1 MSINTEAIL
10 DTVASDNTAINKLDS
25 TLNSYNTFDI
35 KFPIKVSCTTKH
47 SDKFQIYMLLEINKF
62 SFQNY

>member
-1 MSINTEAIL
+1 MNISTEAIL
-10 DTVASDNTAINKLDS
+10 GTKDDDNSTINNLDS
-25 TLNSYNTFDI
+25 TLNAYNTFDI